1 MTSPAQDALDLRALA
16 RTGPVHFAGVGGAGM
31 VALAELLLRSGVT
44 VSGCDLRDGENLRA
58 LGARGATVFV
68 GHDPGH
74 LDGVAA
80 LVVTAALP
88 ADHPEIMEARKR
100 GIPVLKRAQ
109 ALGSWVNSGQVLAVA
124 GTHGKTTTTALATEM
139 LAAAG
144 LDPTGVVGGR
154 VEAWEGNLRYG
165 TSDLFVVEADEY
177 DRSFHALTPDVAV
190 VTNLQADH
198 LEVYGDLAGV
208 EAGFRR
214 FLDGLRDDGVVVAC
228 ADDPG
233 ASRLLAGA
241 DGRVVTYGISAGS
254 MLRAVDVQVA
264 PDGVRCTLQE
274 NGNEVGPF
282 HLSLGGRHNLR
293 NALGAAAAG
302 RALGADWNGLRRAA
316 ADFAGVG
323 RRFQRVGMAGDV
335 VVVDDY
341 AHHPAEID
349 ATLDAAR
356 AQYPGH
362 RLLVAFQPHLY
373 SRTRDFAE
381 EFGMAVARADV
392 VWVTDVFPAREK
404 PIAGVTGE
412 LVAAAAREI
421 GTAEVRYEPVLEGL
435 APAMAE
441 ELQAGDVV
449 FTLGAGSIGTVG
461 PALLQLRREALDA

>member
-1 MTSPAQDALDLRALA
+1 MSSRGRDPVDLRALA

-31 VALAELLLRSGVT
+31 VALAELLLRSGVP

-58 LGARGATVFV
+58 LEARGATVFV
-68 GHDPGH
+68 GHDPRH

-88 ADHPEIMEARKR
+88 ADHPETAAARER

-198 LEVYGDLAGV
+198 LEIYGDLAGV
-208 EAGFRR
+208 EEGFRR

-241 DGRVVTYGISAGS
+241 PGRVVTYGTSAGS

-264 PDGVRCTLQE
+264 PDGVRCILQE
-274 NGNEVGPF
+274 DGNEVGPF

-302 RALGADWNGLRRAA
+302 RALGAGWDGLRSAA

-323 RRFQRVGMAGDV
+323 RRFQKVGMAGDV
-335 VVVDDY
+335 VVMDDY
-341 AHHPAEID
+341 AHHPAEIE

-356 AQYPGH
+356 AQYPER

-373 SRTRDFAE
+373 SRTRDFAGD
-381 EFGMAVARADV
+381 FGTAVARADV
-392 VWVTDVFPAREK
+392 VWVTDIFPAREK
-404 PIAGVTGE
+404 PIDGVTGE
-412 LVAAAAREI
+412 LVAAAARKI
-421 GTAEVRYEPVLEGL
+421 GTAEVRYQPELEGL
-435 APAMAE
+435 APAMAG

-461 PALLQLRREALDA
+461 PTLLQLRREALDA